1 MRVLFMPGPAIGHAF
16 PLVPLGWAFRAAG
29 HEVVF
34 VTAGDALAVARA
46 GLPVLDAVPG
56 RTTSDMQA
64 QFIRDVPRLFEPIGA
79 DPIGE
84 MEERKPYIVSAWDPF
99 VDAHVALG
107 EWVQPDLVVYDPI
120 FAVGPVVAARL
131 KVPAVA
137 HSLGLARFTPDLLRE
152 LPGAVAMRRHGV
164 TLPEGIR
171 TVDIAPPSLVEG
183 GPADISMRYVP
194 YNGGGVLPEWL
205 REPAA
210 RPRIAVTF
218 GTLGGPDRFA
228 AGIARVLAAAP
239 GLDAEFVLAI
249 GESAAPPDLPPN
261 VRTTGWVPLNQLLR
275 GCAAAIHH
283 GGDGTTLTCA
293 ALGVR
298 QLVLPG
304 SPDELVTGE
313 LLRARGLAHVLGSV
327 DELDA
332 AAIGRLL
339 TDAELGRVT
348 GEVRAEIAALPSPA
362 EVVPRLA
369 AAA

>member
-1 MRVLFMPGPAIGHAF
+1 MRVLFMAGPAIGHAF

-29 HEVVF
+29 HEVIF
-34 VTAGDALAVARA
+34 VAAGDALAVAHA
-46 GLPVLDAVPG
+46 GLPVLDAAPG
-56 RTTSDMQA
+56 RTTADMQA
-64 QFIRDVPRLFEPIGA
+64 QFAQDVPRLFEPIRA

-84 MEERKPYIVSAWDPF
+84 MEQRKPYIVAAWDPF

-107 EWVQPDLVVYDPI
+107 EWVQPELVVYDPV
-120 FAVGPVVAARL
+120 FAVGPVVAAKL

-137 HSLGLARFTPDLLRE
+137 HSLGLARFTPELLRE
-152 LPGAVAMRRHGV
+152 LPGAVALRRHGLA
-164 TLPEGIR
+164 LPEGIR

-183 GPADISMRYVP
+183 GPAELSMRYVP
-194 YNGGGVLPEWL
+194 YNGGGTLPDWL
-205 REPAA
+205 REPVT

-228 AGIARVLAAAP
+228 AGIERVLAVAP
-239 GLDAEFVLAI
+239 ELDAEFVLAI
-249 GESAAPPDLPPN
+249 GESAAPADLPPN

-304 SPDELVTGE
+304 APDELVTGA
-313 LLRARGLAHVLGSV
+313 LLRARGLAHVLGEMR
-327 DELDA
+327 ELDA
-332 AAIGRLL
+332 AAVGRLL
-339 TDAELGRVT
+339 TDVELGRAT
-348 GEVRAEIAALPSPA
+348 REVRAEIAALPAPA
-362 EVVPRLA
+362 DVVPRLA
-369 AAA
+369 ALA